1 MNHLGAQVS
10 NLILWIGPSGV
21 ELSCLLLWNEPSG
34 AVVSLWYCCVKNVG
48 VEVNV
53 PRNQS
58 GAVPISSLLGVGSW
72 GYGKLERAGQ
82 LGEGWG
88 K

>member
-1 MNHLGAQVS
+1 MFVKGNAHRWA
-10 NLILWIGPSGV
+10 
-21 ELSCLLLWNEPSG
+21 LS
-34 AVVSLWYCCVKNVG
+34 
-48 VEVNV
+48 V

-58 GAVPISSLLGVGSW
+58 GAVPISSLLGVDSW
-72 GYGKLERAGQ
+72 GYGKLERVGQ